1 MSENE
6 TDSEEWLFVSKN
18 SFLFKKYKLIKKL
31 CSGAFGNIYLGYY
44 IRNNSYV
51 AIKTEPR
58 KTPNQHLETEAYF
71 LYSLKGIGIPEILSY
86 GRTKYYNVLV
96 EPLLG
101 KSLYHLYLDNNRHF
115 EIKDI
120 CLIGIQII
128 DRLEWIHSKNVIH
141 RDIKPDNFLIGEND
155 PNLLYLIDFGLSTK
169 YRSSASGK
177 HVKFGFTG
185 KLTGTTKYSSANT
198 IRGGEQSRKDD
209 LESVAYMIIFFMKGD
224 LPWEHIKSNN
234 EINKYYKIY
243 MMKKNL
249 PVQQLCKGLPIQIYN
264 FLKYVKG
271 LTFEEQPDYNYLRS
285 LFKALL
291 YKYKYIYNNKMT
303 FSWVD
308 KNCIFNNGSINLY
321 KRKSNFH
328 SRLFKYI
335 QKQLEIKESINGS
348 NIKTLNPKSVRNK
361 YLINSTSRN
370 NAKYKNKNKKVES
383 KNRAN
388 NKLYLIKSDS
398 NSAMN
403 NDIKLSLKTPLKN
416 FGNFSEY
423 NYTISDITNNIPNL
437 KQMEIKK
444 NKSNNKN
451 NQKNKLITSKKFS
464 PVKENNQKKRNLTNG
479 TIKKINNKNINNKNN
494 IININNNNINNLNNI
509 NNIKNNNQSN
519 KIINNNLISFKKN
532 NYNSFNNQSYYF
544 LSNNKNYLNTNIQN
558 TNKNIEKT
566 KKIKNVKK
574 PNISAKNRAPK
585 YSINY
590 PINQNNSLNNFN
602 INKSSNKKYITKIV
616 NNNYNYYS
624 IVPIQKNNS
633 NKNNINTNNSNFKS
647 DIKFNNSFYVNTISD
662 FNVELEYAN
671 YIF

>member
-6 TDSEEWLFVSKN
+6 TDSEESLFVSKN

-335 QKQLEIKESINGS
+335 QKQLEIKENINGS

-361 YLINSTSRN
+361 YLINNTSRN
-370 NAKYKNKNKKVES
+370 NAKYKNKKTES
-383 KNRAN
+383 KNRTN
-388 NKLYLIKSDS
+388 NKLYLKKSDS

-437 KQMEIKK
+437 KQMEIIK

-574 PNISAKNRAPK
+574 PNISAKNKNLK
-585 YSINY
+585 YSLNY

>member
-6 TDSEEWLFVSKN
+6 TDSEESLFVSKN

-155 PNLLYLIDFGLSTK
+155 PNVLYLIDFGLSTK

-647 DIKFNNSFYVNTISD
+647 DIKFNKSFYVNTISD

>member
-6 TDSEEWLFVSKN
+6 KDSEESLFVSKN

-249 PVQQLCKGLPIQIYN
+249 PVQQLCKGLPIQIYY
-264 FLKYVKG
+264 FLKYVKR
-271 LTFEEQPDYNYLRS
+271 LNFEEQPDYNYLRS
-285 LFKALL
+285 LFKDLL

-335 QKQLEIKESINGS
+335 QKQLEIKENINGS

-361 YLINSTSRN
+361 YLINNTSRN
-370 NAKYKNKNKKVES
+370 NAKYKNKKTES
-383 KNRAN
+383 KNRTN
-388 NKLYLIKSDS
+388 NKLYLKKSDS

-464 PVKENNQKKRNLTNG
+464 PVKENNQKRRNLTNG
-479 TIKKINNKNINNKNN
+479 TIKKINNKNN
-494 IININNNNINNLNNI
+494 INNI

-519 KIINNNLISFKKN
+519 KIINNNFISFKKN
-532 NYNSFNNQSYYF
+532 NYNLFNDQSYYF

-574 PNISAKNRAPK
+574 PNISAKNKTPK
-585 YSINY
+585 YSLNY

-647 DIKFNNSFYVNTISD
+647 DIKFNKSFYVNTISD

>member
-6 TDSEEWLFVSKN
+6 TDSEESLFVSKN

-335 QKQLEIKESINGS
+335 QKQLEIKENINGS

-361 YLINSTSRN
+361 YLINNTSRN
-370 NAKYKNKNKKVES
+370 NAKYKNKKTES
-383 KNRAN
+383 KNRTN
-388 NKLYLIKSDS
+388 NKLYLQKSDS

-624 IVPIQKNNS
+624 LVPIQKNNS

>member
-6 TDSEEWLFVSKN
+6 TDSEESLFVSKN

-249 PVQQLCKGLPIQIYN
+249 PVQQLCKGLPIQIHN

-370 NAKYKNKNKKVES
+370 NAKYKNKNKKIES

-647 DIKFNNSFYVNTISD
+647 DIKFNKSFYVNTISD